1 MVNAGGERL
10 DKMQA
15 RVGKLFL
22 TTAMASALAIAATD
36 QARAWS
42 YKEAAEPYKGTTIQI
57 LDEITPLQETF
68 ATMVPMFEE
77 ETGIKVEYE
86 LLNHFEVINRG
97 QADLLSGSGKWDAVM
112 NHGFQL
118 GLLIDAEVLR
128 PIDDLMADEAL
139 MNPNLDTGDLIEP
152 AFSSLS
158 SFGDQTYGFVNWNYN
173 QVYWARNDLLTHP
186 DEMAAF
192 KESYGYDLAPAETIQ
207 QMKDIAAFF
216 TRKSGE
222 MLAGETLDGD
232 FFGIVMEG
240 VRGGSTFQNVW
251 TNFIRNHGGDIFDAE
266 GKPTLDS
273 AEVIAG
279 LSNWADLWEYS
290 PPGQAEY
297 SLLDVPTVMGN
308 GIAAQSIAWSDF
320 VLGVDREGSSP
331 LAGQFVYAP
340 IPGNADFDGPRHAEA
355 EPSAINMSVHT
366 DAPEATFL
374 FMQWMIEKATQ
385 VELLAKGDGGVP
397 IRNSSWDLPIL
408 TESELATLFDGMKGT
423 LSVAVAKPK
432 MPNYLEIAD
441 ALNATFQQV
450 GIGEL
455 TPEEGAKAA
464 QEQVLSICED
474 CTL

>member
-1 MVNAGGERL
+1 MIDVQQKTTSKRGLPIRSSWLMAG
-10 DKMQA
+10 A
-15 RVGKLFL
+15 
-22 TTAMASALAIAATD
+22 ALALIISAG
-36 QARAWS
+36 QANAWS

-128 PIDDLMADEAL
+128 PIDDLMANEAL
-139 MNPNLDTGDLIEP
+139 MNPDLDTGDLIEP
-152 AFSSLS
+152 AYSSLS
-158 SFGDQTYGFVNWNYN
+158 SFGGNTYGFVNWNYN

-192 KESYGYDLAPAETIQ
+192 KETYGYDLAPAETLQ

-216 TRKSGE
+216 TRKAGE
-222 MLAGETLDGD
+222 TLAGETLDGD
-232 FFGIVMEG
+232 FYGIVMEG

-251 TNFIRNHGGDIFDAE
+251 TNFIRNHGGDIFDGE
-266 GKPTLDS
+266 GRPTLDS
-273 AEVIAG
+273 PEVIAG
-279 LSNWADLWEYS
+279 LTKWADLWEYS

-320 VLGVDREGSSP
+320 VLGVDRKGSSP
-331 LAGQFVYAP
+331 LAGRFVYAP

-374 FMQWMIEKATQ
+374 FMQWMVEKATQ
-385 VELLAKGDGGVP
+385 VELLTKGDGGVP
-397 IRNSSWDLPIL
+397 IRNSSWELAIL
-408 TESELATLFDGMKGT
+408 KQSELASLFDGMKGT

-432 MPNYLEIAD
+432 SPNYLEIAD
-441 ALNATFQQV
+441 TLNAVFQQV

-464 QEQVLSICED
+464 QEQVLAICED